1 MLHEIA
7 PHKLNN
13 EFCERTPKSSD
24 CLIVFDGARTLLK
37 KDGDNYVVPKVGE
50 MSACSCHYLLSVD
63 DVAYFLADDC
73 KAVLGANGAGE
84 SVPEGFEFCV
94 NRTFRGM
101 KNPLERF
108 GGVTS
113 AHIAK
118 WECLNKFCGRCG
130 ARMKRSE
137 KERAMVCPDC
147 KNTVYPRISP
157 VVIVAVHNGDELLMA
172 RNLDHPDKSRL
183 FLISGFVEVGESLE
197 QAAAREVFEEA
208 GVRIR
213 NVKYFGSEPWPFS
226 ESLISGFTA
235 ELDGDASIRMQASE
249 LAVACWVRREDIPP
263 YDTSVSI
270 SCAMIESFRKSRT

>member
-7 PHKLNN
+7 PHRLNN
-13 EFCERTPKSSD
+13 EFCRREPKAQD
-24 CLIVFDGARTLLK
+24 CLIVFDGNRTLLK
-37 KDGDNYVVPKVGE
+37 KEGDNYVVPKVGE
-50 MSACSCHYLLSVD
+50 MPKCACHYLLSVD
-63 DVAYFLADDC
+63 DVAYFLADDF
-73 KAVLGANGAGE
+73 KSVLNADGSAPAE
-84 SVPEGFEFCV
+84 FEFCV
-94 NRTFRGM
+94 NRIFRGM

-118 WECLNKFCGRCG
+118 WESLNKFCGRCG
-130 ARMKRSE
+130 NPMVRGENERS
-137 KERAMVCPDC
+137 MVCANC

-183 FLISGFVEVGESLE
+183 FLISGFVEIGESLE

-208 GVRIR
+208 GVRIK

-235 ELDGDASIRMQASE
+235 ELDGDSTIHMQESE
-249 LAVACWVRREDIPP
+249 LATACWIHRKDIPP

-270 SCAMIESFRKSRT
+270 SCAMIESFRNSRF